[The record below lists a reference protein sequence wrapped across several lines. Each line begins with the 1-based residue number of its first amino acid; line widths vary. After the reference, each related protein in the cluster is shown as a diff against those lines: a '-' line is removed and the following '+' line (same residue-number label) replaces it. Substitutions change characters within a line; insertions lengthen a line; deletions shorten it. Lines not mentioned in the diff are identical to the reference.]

1 MMLRSAAVR
10 LFPLAVLAGCATAA
24 PPPPQ
29 PAPPVTG
36 TLVVLGTTDTHGWLL
51 PFDYYTGRE
60 TPHGL
65 ARLVPQIDSVR
76 AAHPGRTVLVES
88 GDLLQ
93 GNPLAF
99 VHSRLGAG
107 EVHPVARAMNLLRY
121 DAAAIGNHEFNY
133 GVAHLDSVA
142 RASEFPWLSAN
153 VYRAGTTEHAY
164 RPYTVVD
171 RTIGGRT
178 VRVGIT
184 AVTPPGVLIWDR
196 ENVAGR
202 LDFPEM
208 VGAVRPVVAEMR
220 ARGADVV
227 VVAAHSGLEGSS
239 YDPAATGVPVE
250 NAAAAMA
257 REVPRIDVILMGHTH
272 REIADTVIGSTLVM
286 QAKNWAASL
295 AVAELE
301 LASEGDGAWRVVR
314 KQGRILRPAAD
325 ARAPALEAALA
336 GAHERTRAYVGR
348 QIGTSA
354 AVWESTAARTR
365 DTPILDL
372 INEVQRSVT
381 GADLS
386 STAAFSLAARIPQG
400 AVTVADV
407 AGLYIYDN
415 TLKAI
420 RISGEQLR
428 AYLEKSAEYY
438 LPCPESRCDRVTN
451 PAVPGFNFDVVS
463 GVDYALDLR
472 RPVGQRVVRLERNG
486 RPVRASDTFTLAL
499 NNYRA
504 SGSGGF
510 SMLVGAPVVYDRGEG
525 IRDLLIREIER
536 RGALEPAAFFRKNWE
551 IVPAALAERALA
563 EQTSEVQNR

>member
-1 MMLRSAAVR
+1 MLRSAAVR
-10 LFPLAVLAGCATAA
+10 LLPLALLAGCATAA
-24 PPPPQ
+24 LPPPK
-29 PAPPVTG
+29 PASAVTG

-99 VHSRLGAG
+99 VHSRLGAS
-107 EVHPVARAMNLLRY
+107 EVHPVATAMNLLRY

-133 GVAHLDSVA
+133 GSAHLDSVA

-153 VYRAGTTEHAY
+153 IYRAGTAEHAY
-164 RPYTVVD
+164 RPYTIVE
-171 RTIGGRT
+171 RAIAGRT

-196 ENVAGR
+196 ENVAGL
-202 LDFPEM
+202 LDFPDM

-250 NAAAAMA
+250 NAAASMA
-257 REVPRIDVILMGHTH
+257 REVPEIDVILMGHTH

-295 AVAELE
+295 AAAELD
-301 LASEGDGAWRVVR
+301 LASDGRTWRVVGKR
-314 KQGRILRPAAD
+314 GRILRPAAD
-325 ARAPALEAALA
+325 AGAPALEAALA

-354 AVWESTAARTR
+354 TLWESTAARTR

-372 INEVQRSVT
+372 VNEVQRSVT

-386 STAAFSLAARIPQG
+386 STAAFSLSARIPQG

-415 TLKAI
+415 ALKAI
-420 RISGEQLR
+420 RIDGTQLR

-438 LPCPESRCDRVTN
+438 LPCPNGRCERVTN
-451 PAVPGFNFDVVS
+451 PAVPGFNFDMVS
-463 GVDYALDLR
+463 GVDYTLDLR
-472 RPVGQRVVRLERNG
+472 RPVGERVVRLERNG
-486 RPVRASDTFTLAL
+486 RPVRPGDTFTLAL
-499 NNYRA
+499 NNYRV

-525 IRDLLIREIER
+525 IRDLLIREVER
-536 RGALEPAAFFRKNWE
+536 RGALDPASFFRKNWE
-551 IVPAALAERALA
+551 IVPAALAQRALA

>member
-10 LFPLAVLAGCATAA
+10 LLPLAVLAGCAAA
-24 PPPPQ
+24 VPPLPQ
-29 PAPPVTG
+29 PGPPVTG

-107 EVHPVARAMNLLRY
+107 EVHPVAAAMNLLDY

-133 GVAHLDSVA
+133 GIAHLDSVA

-153 VYRAGTTEHAY
+153 IYRAGTTEHAY
-164 RPYTVVD
+164 RPYTLVE

-239 YDPAATGVPVE
+239 YDPVATGVPVE
-250 NAAAAMA
+250 NAAAEMA
-257 REVPRIDVILMGHTH
+257 REVAGIDVILMGHTH
-272 REIADTVIGSTLVM
+272 REIADTVIGNTLVM

-386 STAAFSLAARIPQG
+386 STAAFSLSARIPQG
-400 AVTVADV
+400 PVTVADV

-420 RISGEQLR
+420 RITGEQLR

-438 LPCPESRCDRVTN
+438 LPCPGAQCERVTN

-472 RPVGQRVVRLERNG
+472 RPVGERVVRLERNG

-510 SMLVGAPVVYDRGEG
+510 SMLVGAPTVYDRGEG

-536 RGALEPAAFFRKNWE
+536 RGALDPAAFFRKNWE

-563 EQTSEVQNR
+563 EQTREVQNR

>member
-1 MMLRSAAVR
+1 MMLRSAAVC
-10 LFPLAVLAGCATAA
+10 LLPLAAMAGCATAA
-24 PPPPQ
+24 PPLPRPGPP
-29 PAPPVTG
+29 AAG
-36 TLVVLGTTDTHGWLL
+36 TLVVVGTTDTHGWLL

-76 AAHPGRTVLVES
+76 AANPGRTVLVES

-107 EVHPVARAMNLLRY
+107 EVHPVATAMNLLRY

-133 GVAHLDSVA
+133 GIAHLDSVA

-153 VYRAGTTEHAY
+153 VYRAGTREHAY
-164 RPYTVVD
+164 RPYTIVERVID
-171 RTIGGRT
+171 GRT

-208 VGAVRPVVAEMR
+208 VGAVRPVVEEMR

-257 REVPRIDVILMGHTH
+257 REVPGIDVILMGHTH
-272 REIADTVIGSTLVM
+272 REIADTTIGTTLVM

-301 LASEGDGAWRVVR
+301 LASEGDGWRVVDKR
-314 KQGRILRPAAD
+314 GRILRPAPD

-386 STAAFSLAARIPQG
+386 STAAFSLSARIPQG
-400 AVTVADV
+400 PVTVADV

-420 RISGEQLR
+420 RITGEQLR

-438 LPCPESRCDRVTN
+438 LPCPGSGCERVTN

-463 GVDYALDLR
+463 GVDYTLDLR

-504 SGSGGF
+504 SASGGF

-536 RGALEPAAFFRKNWE
+536 RGVLEPAEFFRKNWE

-563 EQTSEVQNR
+563 EQTSQAQNR